1 MSYTAVLRGLAEVL
15 EGVPGVALV
24 LDYEPTAINTTPT
37 GYLLFDKGSAR
48 IQGGVLISAYR
59 VLFRLCIA
67 WQENEFAEQQVQPFV
82 DSVVT
87 AIASNIQ
94 LNGAIANGTAMI
106 DDTEDAIQGVFVTI
120 GGVAYRALDFYIK
133 ATVKTPRPEN

>member
-37 GYLLFDKGSAR
+37 GYLLFDKGSAKLH
-48 IQGGVLISAYR
+48 GGLLVSTYR

-67 WQENEFAEQQVQPFV
+67 WQDNQFSEQQLQPFV

-87 AIASNIQ
+87 AIASNVQ
-94 LNGAIANGTAMI
+94 LNGAITNGIAMI

-120 GGVAYRALDFYIK
+120 NGVQYRALDFYIK
-133 ATVKTPRPEN
+133 AVDKTPRPEN